1 MSEPM
6 IQPKAIVTFARV
18 EEAKALLVD
27 LRATAA
33 ELLAVV
39 AQETE
44 LVRASRIREAGPL
57 ERKKA
62 EIGHRYAGLLA
73 ILRANASFTKKAVP
87 ADLRQFQR
95 ENALLQTELDSNLA
109 ILATAHAVAEGII
122 RGAAAAAATKQAPSV
137 YGGDGR
143 SVNRNAYTPA
153 PVAVSRV
160 L

>member
-1 MSEPM
+1 MT
-6 IQPKAIVTFARV
+6 QPKAIATFTRV
-18 EEAKALLVD
+18 EEAKAFLID

-33 ELLAVV
+33 ELMAVV
-39 AQETE
+39 TQETE

-62 EIGHRYAGLLA
+62 EVAHRYAGLLA
-73 ILRANASFTKKAVP
+73 TLRANAPFTKKAVP
-87 ADLRQFQR
+87 ADLRLFQR
-95 ENALLQTELDSNLA
+95 ENALLQAELDSNLA

-122 RGAAAAAATKQAPSV
+122 RGAAAAASAKKAPAA

-143 SVNRNAYTPA
+143 SVNRTAYNPT